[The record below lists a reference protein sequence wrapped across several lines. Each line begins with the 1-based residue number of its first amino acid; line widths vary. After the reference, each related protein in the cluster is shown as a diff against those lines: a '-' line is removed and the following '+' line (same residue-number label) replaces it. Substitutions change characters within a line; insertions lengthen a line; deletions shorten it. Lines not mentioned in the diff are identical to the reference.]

1 MGGDE
6 VVNFGAEENNRTGKR
21 FVFYGW
27 IFRRVFNSNF
37 SSIYQ
42 ILSLP

>member
-21 FVFYGW
+21 FFFTDGYL
-27 IFRRVFNSNF
+27 RRVFNSNF

>member
-1 MGGDE
+1 MEMKWLILELKKITEQENVLFFTDE
-6 VVNFGAEENNRTGKR
+6 
-21 FVFYGW
+21 YIW
-27 IFRRVFNSNF
+27 LVFNSNF

>member
-1 MGGDE
+1 MGGAE

-27 IFRRVFNSNF
+27 TFKASF
-37 SSIYQ
+37 
-42 ILSLP
+42 